1 MPISN
6 EKMTF
11 LTANYGLSPEQI
23 KAFADAYQ
31 TAYYQMAGEIEMSWG
46 EGDCYPEDPEG
57 AIIESIV
64 DADRLKYHMDDY
76 DSWCRDFLFKQEL
89 AHDIQEV
96 RMPQWNLN
104 YLKKKGKSSWM
115 LR

>member
-31 TAYYQMAGEIEMSWG
+31 SAYYQMADDIEMSWE
-46 EGDCYPEDPEG
+46 EGGWYPEDPE
-57 AIIESIV
+57 AALIECIV
-64 DADRLKYHMDDY
+64 DADRLADYIPNYMD
-76 DSWCRDFLFKQEL
+76 WCCDFKFKQEL

-96 RMPQWNLN
+96 RMPQWNLE
-104 YLKKKGKSSWM
+104 YLKKQGKSSWM